1 MKELVTCKCKTTYD
15 KNKLNKAKAKKGL
28 CDVVAKCG
36 GKNKVTKEE
45 AKAMLIQADS
55 LYEEYIEIYDEIWE
69 SIPENG
75 IESDEEKHDREM
87 AMMIYNNFSIAP
99 NNFTVGHSLLK
110 FDTANANKDVVAYSD
125 RDILLQAMPGQVCTY
140 NHEQDIKIGAIL
152 NTSVYEPL
160 RILVANVRFWESR
173 PECEML
179 VKKIKD
185 IYERT
190 GELGFSF
197 EIFTNTVECST
208 CGGKFPAQIEESR
221 PGARDFERHY
231 CDHLKTRMS
240 PNSTTFR
247 ILRDLEPAGEAVVM
261 DGDKPAFADSKTFIA
276 AKSEDINL
284 ALEKLGEIEKI
295 LKGDK

>member
-36 GKNKVTKEE
+36 GKNKVSKEE
-45 AKAMLIQADS
+45 AKAMLVKADS
-55 LYEEYIEIYDEIWE
+55 TYQEYWELCDEIWE

-75 IESDEEKHDREM
+75 IESDEERFDREM
-87 AMMIYNNFSIAP
+87 ALMLANRFSIAP
-99 NNFTVGHSLLK
+99 KNFTVGHSLLK
-110 FDTANANKDVVAYSD
+110 FDEPNANKDIIAYYD
-125 RDILLQAMPGQVCTY
+125 KDILLQAMPGQVCTY
-140 NHEQDIKIGAIL
+140 NHEQDVKIGGIL
-152 NTSVYEPL
+152 NVDIYEPL
-160 RILVANVRFWESR
+160 RVLVANVRFWESR

-179 VKKIKD
+179 VSKIRD
-185 IYERT
+185 VYDRT

-197 EIFTNTVECST
+197 EIFANTVECST

-221 PGARDFERHY
+221 PGAGDYTRHY
-231 CDHLKTRMS
+231 CDHLKTRML
-240 PNSTTFR
+240 PGSTTFR

-261 DGDKPAFADSKTFIA
+261 DGDRPAFADSKTFIA
-276 AKSEDINL
+276 AKTEDINL